1 MFLYFAN
8 FVILGTAVLCVEA
21 QTVSLCGCVSVIV
34 CLHSASRSLLCPWS
48 YVVYSVCFMGVY
60 VPRFLLLDLYCANV
74 CSSPGHDVA
83 YLGSLAL
90 GLPGGFLVCK

>member
-21 QTVSLCGCVSVIV
+21 QTVSLCGCVSEIV

-60 VPRFLLLDLYCANV
+60 
-74 CSSPGHDVA
+74 
-83 YLGSLAL
+83 L
-90 GLPGGFLVCK
+90 GLTYTVQMFVALQAMTWHI